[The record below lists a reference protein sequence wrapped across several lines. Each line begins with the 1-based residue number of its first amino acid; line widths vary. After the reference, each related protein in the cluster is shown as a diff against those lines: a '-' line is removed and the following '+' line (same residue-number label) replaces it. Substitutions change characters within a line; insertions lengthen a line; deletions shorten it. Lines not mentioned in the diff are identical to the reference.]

1 MRIYTSIVVFLI
13 CGWNFVSMSSVPVV
27 RLNDGRRMPGL
38 ALGTWLGIDSE
49 KNQKGSE
56 VEHAVLWALAAGYT
70 QIDTA
75 FIYGIED
82 QIGRALVKKFAEGMK
97 REDVYITTK
106 LFNDAHAKDAVVP
119 TLRKSLENLQL
130 EYVDLYLIHFPTG
143 IFENGTYD
151 YTDYVETWRGM
162 IEAKN
167 LGLTKSIGVS
177 NFNEEQIN
185 RLLEHGLEKPA
196 ALQVEV
202 NLNLQQPALLSYCKE
217 QDIAVMSYTPFGSL
231 FYNKASSN
239 APPPRIDDPA
249 LVTIANK
256 YNKTVPQITLRY
268 LVSRPEGPVGYC
280 ICNIV
285 LKCNININH
294 QNAHVPLHFGHY
306 ASISPKAKKPS
317 SIVTLGFTE
326 NNPSTLTR
334 VPKISQLGR
343 LPGYWVSE
351 LPIYFGYR
359 LQFCVDSLGEIWFSD
374 SQRTWTGPRVDRTNV
389 SLWAVLS
396 IPEHYFAEF
405 DREAIPRRALSNVVP
420 VREGQSSTHSI
431 PSSSSRSARTL
442 HQTETSSSSSKC
454 IICCNKP
461 TDTALSPCGH
471 MYTCHD
477 CALDLWQGRGR
488 GSCPTCRKK
497 ITSVLRVYRD

>member
-1 MRIYTSIVVFLI
+1 M
-13 CGWNFVSMSSVPVV
+13 
-27 RLNDGRRMPGL
+27 
-38 ALGTWLGIDSE
+38 AASE
-49 KNQKGSE
+49 PLRFHEFRG
-56 VEHAVLWALAAGYT
+56 
-70 QIDTA
+70 
-75 FIYGIED
+75 
-82 QIGRALVKKFAEGMK
+82 
-97 REDVYITTK
+97 
-106 LFNDAHAKDAVVP
+106 KD
-119 TLRKSLENLQL
+119 
-130 EYVDLYLIHFPTG
+130 I
-143 IFENGTYD
+143 
-151 YTDYVETWRGM
+151 
-162 IEAKN
+162 
-167 LGLTKSIGVS
+167 
-177 NFNEEQIN
+177 
-185 RLLEHGLEKPA
+185 
-196 ALQVEV
+196 
-202 NLNLQQPALLSYCKE
+202 LLSRCHNRVSH
-217 QDIAVMSYTPFGSL
+217 QGDF
-231 FYNKASSN
+231 
-239 APPPRIDDPA
+239 
-249 LVTIANK
+249 
-256 YNKTVPQITLRY
+256 LRY
-268 LVSRPEGPVGYC
+268 ASLIMNGDPGSPGTEVVYSHRPIQVGET
-280 ICNIV
+280 
-285 LKCNININH
+285 
-294 QNAHVPLHFGHY
+294 VPLHFGHY
-306 ASISPKAKKPS
+306 ANISAKAKKPS

-334 VPKISQLGR
+334 VPRISQLGR

-359 LQFCVDSLGEIWFSD
+359 LQFCVDSLGEICFSD

-405 DREAIPRRALSNVVP
+405 DREAIPRRALSNAVPVSSPHRGVVP

-477 CALDLWQGRGR
+477 CALDLWQGKGR